1 MTKTIQA
8 KVASIEYGAPECVV
22 LECLNGETIPPKA
35 TVMTK
40 AIFHEQQPVIA
51 APDRVKILGKG
62 KLGVSLG
69 ELVEIRVI
77 SGSGS

>member
-1 MTKTIQA
+1 MTKTIQT
-8 KVASIEYGAPECVV
+8 KVASIENGAPECVV
-22 LECLNGETIPPKA
+22 LQCLDGETIPAKA

-40 AIFHEQQPVIA
+40 AIFHEQEPVIA

-62 KLGVSLG
+62 KPGVSLG
-69 ELVEIRVI
+69 ELEEIQVI

>member
-1 MTKTIQA
+1 MIRKILQYL
-8 KVASIEYGAPECVV
+8 SI
-22 LECLNGETIPPKA
+22 I
-35 TVMTK
+35 MTK

-62 KLGVSLG
+62 KPSVSLG

-77 SGSGS
+77 SGSGP